1 MNLTDTKKEFLK
13 LVAIKLK
20 ECDFKNIAKNIEGDY
35 LKKSDKEIDKMIK
48 TLHDC
53 LTVLKE
59 DISQLMEMNEKS
71 NNFLKSIKFFN
82 DYRYCE
88 KVIIDSFPS
97 SHSKFSLE
105 DSQEQ
110 LKKTKKNADIILKLI
125 EKIKEMG

>member
-35 LKKSDKEIDKMIK
+35 LKKSDKEIDKIIDTLNKYFTKLNDHISELIK
-48 TLHDC
+48 MNDNNINFFSYYGYTS
-53 LTVLKE
+53 K
-59 DISQLMEMNEKS
+59 DI
-71 NNFLKSIKFFN
+71 
-82 DYRYCE
+82 R
-88 KVIIDSFPS
+88 IDSFPS

-105 DSQEQ
+105 DSQEH

-125 EKIKEMG
+125 EKIKVMG